1 MIRLLAGRLLAAVI
15 LMFVVS
21 TVVFFISQMNPV
33 DPAAVALG
41 NDATPEVI
49 AAKRAEL
56 GIDQSAVRQY
66 VRWLAGS
73 VQGDLGVSWSNGES
87 VTKLLSKRVPVTLS
101 IVIGA
106 VAMSVIAGVTFGV
119 TAALNAGSWKDRAV
133 TLFASLGIAAPN
145 FWVAIILVYVF
156 AVRLGW
162 FPSIWTTSGTSTITG
177 WLRAMV
183 LPCFA
188 LSTSAA
194 AAIARQ
200 SRSSMIGVLQRDYI
214 RTAMAKG
221 LSTRRIVFRHALRP
235 TAIPIVTLV
244 GFQVSALFGGA
255 VLVEVVS
262 SIPGL
267 GSLGVDA
274 VLRNDIP
281 VVLGF
286 VMVTTLVVVV
296 VNLLLDL
303 SYAWL
308 NPKVRTK

>member
-1 MIRLLAGRLLAAVI
+1 
-15 LMFVVS
+15 MFVVA
-21 TVVFFISQMNPV
+21 TIVFFMCQLNPV

-41 NDATPEVI
+41 IDASPEII

-56 GIDQSAVRQY
+56 GTDRSAVSQY
-66 VRWLAGS
+66 ISWLSGS
-73 VQGDLGVSWSNGES
+73 VRGDLGVSWSNGEA
-87 VTKLLSKRVPVTLS
+87 VTLLLSRRVPVTVS

-106 VAMSVIAGVTFGV
+106 VAFSVISGVALGV
-119 TAALNAGSWKDRAV
+119 TAALNAGSWRDRAV
-133 TLFASLGIAAPN
+133 TLFASLGLAVPN
-145 FWVAIILVYVF
+145 FWVAILLVYFF

-162 FPSIWTTSGTSTITG
+162 FPSIWTNSGTSTWSG
-177 WLRAMV
+177 WIHAMV
-183 LPCFA
+183 LPCIA
-188 LSTSAA
+188 LSTSAS

-200 SRSSMIGVLQRDYI
+200 SRSAMIGVLQRDYI

-221 LSTRRIVFRHALRP
+221 LSLRRIVLRHALRP
-235 TAIPIVTLV
+235 AAIPIVTLV

-274 VLRNDIP
+274 VLRNDVP

-286 VMVTTLVVVV
+286 VMVTTLVVVTI
-296 VNLLLDL
+296 NLLLDL